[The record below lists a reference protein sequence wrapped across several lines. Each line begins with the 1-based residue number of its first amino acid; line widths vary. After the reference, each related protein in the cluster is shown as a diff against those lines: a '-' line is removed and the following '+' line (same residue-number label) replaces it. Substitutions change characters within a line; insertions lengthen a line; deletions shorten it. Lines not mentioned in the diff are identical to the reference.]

1 MSGLANPTIAI
12 LLTGMLV
19 GMAGALLG
27 SFLVLRGNS
36 MLADAISHSILFGIA
51 LAWLATGETSGAV
64 QIAGAALSG
73 VLAVFLIETLARSRR
88 LRDDA
93 AIGLVFPALFS
104 IGVVLIN
111 VFARDVHLDEHTV
124 LLGEIGFVWL
134 DTVTVAGLVVPRALL
149 ASATLLLVDALFV
162 LAFYNALKLATFDP
176 GLARALGLAP
186 GLVFYAHLSLLSG
199 TAVAAFDAV
208 GVVLFVT
215 FVVVPPAAAY
225 LLCRRLSSLIAVAML
240 IAVAS
245 APLGYGAALWLD
257 VSVGGAMALATAP
270 FLVGAFSWRRWRERR
285 RYRSAQPPAVSASS
299 SA

>member
-1 MSGLANPTIAI
+1 MTGLANPTLAI

-111 VFARDVHLDEHTV
+111 VFAQDVHLDEHTV

-149 ASATLLLVDALFV
+149 ASATLLLVDGLFV

-225 LLCRRLSSLIAVAML
+225 LLCRRLSSLIGVAML

-270 FLVGAFSWRRWRERR
+270 FLVGAFIWRRWRDRR
-285 RYRSAQPPAVSASS
+285 RYRSGQPPAVSASS

>member
-285 RYRSAQPPAVSASS
+285 RYRAAQPPAVSASS

>member
-285 RYRSAQPPAVSASS
+285 RYRSGQPPAVSASS

>member
-285 RYRSAQPPAVSASS
+285 RYRAGQPPAVSASS

>member
-64 QIAGAALSG
+64 QIVGAALSG

-104 IGVVLIN
+104 MGVVLIN

-134 DTVTVAGLVVPRALL
+134 DTVTVAGVVVPRALL

-186 GLVFYAHLSLLSG
+186 GVVFYAHLSLLSG

-225 LLCRRLSSLIAVAML
+225 LLCRRLSSLIGVAML

-270 FLVGAFSWRRWRERR
+270 FLVGAFGWRRWRDRR
-285 RYRSAQPPAVSASS
+285 RHGADQPPAASPSS

>member
-270 FLVGAFSWRRWRERR
+270 FLVGAFSWRRWRDRR
-285 RYRSAQPPAVSASS
+285 RYRSGQPPAVSASS

>member
-1 MSGLANPTIAI
+1 MTGLANPTLAI

-124 LLGEIGFVWL
+124 LLGEIGFIWL
-134 DTVTVAGLVVPRALL
+134 DTVTVAGMVVPRALL
-149 ASATLLLVDALFV
+149 ASATLLLVDGLFV

-225 LLCRRLSSLIAVAML
+225 LLCRRLSSLIGVAML

-270 FLVGAFSWRRWRERR
+270 FLVGAFIWRRWRDRR
-285 RYRSAQPPAVSASS
+285 RYRSGQPPAVSASS